1 MYKYVVVMN
10 KTRQY
15 SQGEYGFNTKD
26 EVWKF
31 LESLNPYEL
40 DQVTDIQKY
49 NRKSWK
55 CVYSEFFE

>member
-1 MYKYVVVMN
+1 MHKYVVVMN

-40 DQVTDIQKY
+40 EQVTDIQKY
-49 NRKSWK
+49 NARSWR
-55 CVYSEFFE
+55 CVYNEFFE

>member
-15 SQGEYGFNTKD
+15 AQGEYGFNTKD
-26 EVWKF
+26 EVWEF

-40 DQVTDIQKY
+40 D
-49 NRKSWK
+49 
-55 CVYSEFFE
+55 